1 MLVGQTLTFKDLQ
14 DIDNELYTGLNWV
27 LLPDS
32 DLEYFYENFC
42 IEQEYFGTTKIFDI
56 IENGQNIELTNENKE
71 FYVERKAY
79 YLMYL

>member
-1 MLVGQTLTFKDLQ
+1 MQDL
-14 DIDNELYTGLNWV
+14 
-27 LLPDS
+27 
-32 DLEYFYENFC
+32 YETFC
-42 IEQEYFGTTKIFDI
+42 IEQEYFGTIKVIDI